1 MRWAIAV
8 LAALAVGTADG
19 GAQERTLVGDHVES
33 GGFGAPVVKFT
44 EVLGDFAVLAGGR
57 GAWIIDHTI
66 MIGGGGYG
74 LVNDVYDF
82 RLVPAPRIQFG
93 YGGLELAVVA
103 ASNSVVHFS
112 VMSLVGGG
120 GIQMGAPGPTDAVFV
135 VEPQLNVVV
144 NVTPYMR
151 FAAGGGYRWVTDVDW
166 YPLTDGDMSA
176 WQVSLALKFGRF

>member
-1 MRWAIAV
+1 MRGIIAGAV
-8 LAALAVGTADG
+8 ALVVVTTVGR
-19 GAQERTLVGDHVES
+19 AQERTLVGDRIES

-57 GAWIIDHTI
+57 GAWIIDHTV

-74 LVNDVYDF
+74 LVTDVYDF
-82 RLVPAPRIQFG
+82 RLVPAPRIRFG
-93 YGGLELAVVA
+93 YGGLELSVVA

-120 GIQMGAPGPTDAVFV
+120 GITMGAPGPTDAVFV
-135 VEPQLNVVV
+135 LEPQLNLVL

-151 FAAGGGYRWVTDVDW
+151 LAAGGGYRWVTDVDW
-166 YPLTDGDMSA
+166 YPLTDDDMSA